1 MRNGEPLDYR
11 GEEPPGRYTWR
22 TVVGII
28 LLIAGFPFAGC
39 YGYVFV
45 GMSVLGLLDPDPQ
58 PREHW
63 NDGPWPFFLLA
74 VGGVAAVTAGAGA
87 GDTIPGSAPNGGGG
101 VDKSFVGVESS
112 LVMSF
117 SLSSR
122 LQPRI
127 SKPPI
132 TSKWTATIV

>member
-74 VGGVAAVTAGAGA
+74 VGGVAAVTAGFWLIRSRRMKP
-87 GDTIPGSAPNGGGG
+87 TPLP
-101 VDKSFVGVESS
+101 KPESKY
-112 LVMSF
+112 
-117 SLSSR
+117 
-122 LQPRI
+122 I
-127 SKPPI
+127 DA
-132 TSKWTATIV
+132 W